1 MTAELKNTIYLKL
14 QASNSVMTKKILL
27 DTNFLVA
34 PFQLSISIFEE
45 LDRLY
50 PVNKIYTLDDAVQEA
65 KSIEG
70 GTYGKLVEK
79 LIDTQDIKV
88 LETEGEGSVDDLLVD
103 ISDEFAVA
111 TNDKELKERLV
122 DEGKEVVII
131 RGGNHLEAVN
141 GNRL

>member
-1 MTAELKNTIYLKL
+1 
-14 QASNSVMTKKILL
+14 MTKKILL

-34 PFQLSISIFEE
+34 PFQLSITIFGE

-50 PVNKIYTLDDAVQEA
+50 PVNSIYTLDDAVQEA

-70 GTYGKLVEK
+70 GKYGKLVEK
-79 LIDTQDIKV
+79 LIETQDIKV